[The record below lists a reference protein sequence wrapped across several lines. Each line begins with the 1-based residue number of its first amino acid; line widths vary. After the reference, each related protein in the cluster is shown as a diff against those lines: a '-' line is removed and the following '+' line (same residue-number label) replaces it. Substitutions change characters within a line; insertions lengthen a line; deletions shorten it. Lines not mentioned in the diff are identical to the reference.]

1 MTSTGEA
8 EDTEADGTEKQ
19 KVQKALPRTLSGRAY
34 DHARMTEV
42 STRGRTK
49 GRCGEMEVLE
59 APCVGVGSYWIIL
72 GD

>member
-1 MTSTGEA
+1 VTSTGEA
-8 EDTEADGTEKQ
+8 GNTEANDTEKQ
-19 KVQKALPRTLSGRAY
+19 EVPKALPRTLPERGY